1 MSDQY
6 QARDPEGIYFLTFTI
21 VDWVD
26 IFTRQSYKEIIVNS
40 LKYCQLKKGLKLYAY
55 CLMTNHLHLIA
66 TVYEGFEI
74 KLFEIIRD
82 FKKFT
87 NRAIIEEINA
97 GEESRKKWL
106 LNKFEFAAKYSSR
119 AENYKVWQDGY
130 HAIELITPDFT
141 FQKLDYIHQ
150 NPVRAGI
157 VSEPENYL
165 YSSASN
171 YHGLGGPVEI
181 ELLDID

>member
-26 IFTRQSYKEIIVNS
+26 IFTRISYKEIIINS
-40 LKYCQLKKGLKLYAY
+40 LKYCQSNKGLKLYAY
-55 CLMTNHLHLIA
+55 CLMTNHIHLIA
-66 TVYEGFEI
+66 SASSGI

-87 NRAIIEEINA
+87 NKAIITEINS
-97 GEESRKKWL
+97 GNESRKKWL
-106 LNKFEFAAKYSSR
+106 LNKFEFAGRYFTR
-119 AENYKVWQDGY
+119 IENYKVWQDGY
-130 HAIELITPDFT
+130 HAVELISPEFT
-141 FQKLDYIHQ
+141 FQKLNYIHQ
-150 NPVRAGI
+150 NPVTAGI
-157 VSEPENYL
+157 VSEPENYI
-165 YSSASN
+165 YSSATN
-171 YHGLGGPVEI
+171 YHGLRGLIEI

>member
-26 IFTRQSYKEIIVNS
+26 IFTRISYKEIIINS
-40 LKYCQLKKGLKLYAY
+40 LKYCQSNKGLKLYAY
-55 CLMTNHLHLIA
+55 CLMTNHIHLIA
-66 TVYEGFEI
+66 SANGNK

-87 NRAIIEEINA
+87 NRAIITEINS
-97 GEESRKKWL
+97 GNESRKKWL
-106 LNKFEFAAKYSSR
+106 LNKFEFAGRYLTR
-119 AENYKVWQDGY
+119 IENYKVWQDGY
-130 HAIELITPDFT
+130 HAVEIISSEFT
-141 FQKLDYIHQ
+141 FQKLNYIHQ
-150 NPVRAGI
+150 NLGTAGI
-157 VSEPENYL
+157 VSEPEHYI

-171 YHGLGGPVEI
+171 YCNLGGPIDV
-181 ELLDID
+181 ELLDFN

>member
-26 IFTRQSYKEIIVNS
+26 VFTRISYKDIIINS
-40 LKYCQLKKGLKLYAY
+40 LKYCQSNKGLKLYAY
-55 CLMTNHLHLIA
+55 CLMTNHIHLIA
-66 TVYEGFEI
+66 SACSGI

-87 NRAIIEEINA
+87 NRAIITEINS
-97 GEESRKKWL
+97 GNESRKKWL
-106 LNKFEFAAKYSSR
+106 LNKFEFAGRYLTR
-119 AENYKVWQDGY
+119 IENYKVWQDGY
-130 HAIELITPDFT
+130 HAVELISSEFT
-141 FQKLDYIHQ
+141 FQKLNYIHQ
-150 NPVRAGI
+150 NPVTAGI
-157 VSEPENYL
+157 VSEPEHYI

-171 YHGLGGPVEI
+171 YCNLGGPIDV
-181 ELLDID
+181 ELLDFN